1 GAQLHGALA
10 VGRLMLID
18 SAAAL
23 PAPPEN
29 AASRAQEISRVEM
42 EVDTAFADARKEASG
57 IPDDPAHRAQRVRI
71 LGKIMLF
78 DKRLSVNGNTA
89 CSFCHMPYAGFTGPI
104 SALNATTVSYP
115 GSVRN
120 AGASLAHSRYGH
132 RKPQSYMYAPYY
144 PVLHYNPF
152 QDDFYGG

>member
-1 GAQLHGALA
+1 G
-10 VGRLMLID
+10 
-18 SAAAL
+18 
-23 PAPPEN
+23 
-29 AASRAQEISRVEM
+29 EISRVEA
-42 EVDTAFADARKEASG
+42 EVDHTFADALKQASA
-57 IPDDPAHRAQRVRI
+57 IASASRRQPDDPAHRMQRVRI
-71 LGKIMLF
+71 LGKILLF

-115 GSVRN
+115 GSVRD

-144 PVLHYNPF
+144 PVLHYNPS
-152 QDDFYGG
+152 QNDFYGGNFWDLRATG